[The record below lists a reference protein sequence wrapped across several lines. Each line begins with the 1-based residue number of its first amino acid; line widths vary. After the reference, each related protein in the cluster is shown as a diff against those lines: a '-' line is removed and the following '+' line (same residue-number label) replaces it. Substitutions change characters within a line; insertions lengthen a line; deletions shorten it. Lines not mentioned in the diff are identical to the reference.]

1 MNKKFQLL
9 LTTTLTITEDK
20 ITNKEYPPLF
30 EIAFLELSK
39 GRRLLSGKKDLP
51 LSKKDLWILFL
62 TAKNKEVLERMA
74 DQNTTFHAAYDRL
87 VNASSDE
94 EFRIQYFNRQKAI
107 RDWNSSIN
115 AATRMGEQIG
125 ENRFALLTD
134 KLLSD
139 KRFDDL
145 NRATKNPDSRAALYQ
160 EYNL

>member
-1 MNKKFQLL
+1 
-9 LTTTLTITEDK
+9 
-20 ITNKEYPPLF
+20 
-30 EIAFLELSK
+30 
-39 GRRLLSGKKDLP
+39 
-51 LSKKDLWILFL
+51 
-62 TAKNKEVLERMA
+62 MA